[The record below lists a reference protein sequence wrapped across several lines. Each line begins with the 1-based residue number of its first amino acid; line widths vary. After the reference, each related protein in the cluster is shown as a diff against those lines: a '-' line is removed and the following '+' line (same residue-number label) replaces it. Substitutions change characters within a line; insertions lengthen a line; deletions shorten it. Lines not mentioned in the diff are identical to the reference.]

1 MNKNLEAYKTSQNLK
16 NLDKNPHEIV
26 KFLMEH
32 LISCLENIITDL
44 RNDKIESKYI
54 DLKVKAEKRSRNL
67 SKSLTQIIDGFD
79 GKPALF
85 KGDLNIKSGL
95 IQTDNLNVKNQNNR
109 IDIKGSYDMIADLFD
124 VKILF
129 FESDNLVVEA
139 LVLGNIENP
148 SIQIVNENI
157 ISNNKDENVDL
168 KKVFV
173 SSQFLK
179 FK

>member
-1 MNKNLEAYKTSQNLK
+1 MPINGSMYFAVTEEERFGIAFLRLLIEKMPNLS
-16 NLDKNPHEIV
+16 
-26 KFLMEH
+26 
-32 LISCLENIITDL
+32 
-44 RNDKIESKYI
+44 
-54 DLKVKAEKRSRNL
+54 NL

-129 FESDNLVVEA
+129 FESDNLVLEA
-139 LVLGNIENP
+139 LVLVNIENP

-168 KKVFV
+168 KKVFDEGIQ
-173 SSQFLK
+173 SLIDK
-179 FK
+179 LLGTNE